1 MKQPTGAQFQE
12 RTRRKRGFEATS
24 ALLKE
29 RIRSAGESRGF
40 AVTRLLTAWAEI
52 VGADLA
58 AVTRPVKIG
67 YGKGG
72 MGAALTLLTTSV
84 NAPMVQMQLPAI
96 KEKVNACYGYAAIS
110 RIMLTQTAPTGFAE
124 GQASFTHAPRPK
136 PAPDPMIKAEAA
148 RTATGV
154 HDNALREALE
164 SLTENFLSRAKSQRG
179 RP

>member
-1 MKQPTGAQFQE
+1 MKQAQGGPNQGK
-12 RTRRKRGFEATS
+12 TRRMRGFEATS
-24 ALLKE
+24 NLLKD
-29 RIRSAGESRGF
+29 RIRTAGEARGF

-72 MGAALTLLTTSV
+72 MGAALTLLTTSS

-110 RIMLTQTAPTGFAE
+110 RITLTQTAPTGFAE
-124 GQASFTHAPRPK
+124 GQASFSHAPAQK
-136 PAPDPMIKAEAA
+136 PALDPAIKAEATRSA
-148 RTATGV
+148 EGV

-164 SLTENFLSRAKSQRG
+164 SLTQNFLSRAKSQRG
-179 RP
+179 RS

>member
-1 MKQPTGAQFQE
+1 MKQPVGGHFQGK
-12 RTRRKRGFEATS
+12 TRRMRGFEATS
-24 ALLKE
+24 NLLKE
-29 RIRSAGESRGF
+29 RIRTAGEARGF

-52 VGADLA
+52 VGEDLA
-58 AVTRPVKIG
+58 AITRPVKIG

-84 NAPMVQMQLPAI
+84 NAPMVQMQLPVI

-110 RIMLTQTAPTGFAE
+110 RISLTQTAPTGFAE
-124 GQASFTHAPRPK
+124 GQASFTHAPASK
-136 PAPDPMIKAEAA
+136 PAPDPAIKAEASLA
-148 RTATGV
+148 AQGV

-164 SLTENFLSRAKSQRG
+164 SLTENYLSRAKSQRG

>member
-1 MKQPTGAQFQE
+1 MTQSHGGQFQGK
-12 RTRRKRGFEATS
+12 TRRMRGFEATS
-24 ALLKE
+24 NLLKD
-29 RIRSAGESRGF
+29 RIRTAGEARGF

-72 MGAALTLLTTSV
+72 MGAALTLLTTSS
-84 NAPMVQMQLPAI
+84 NAPMVQMQLPVI

-110 RIMLTQTAPTGFAE
+110 RITLTQTAPTGFAE
-124 GQASFTHAPRPK
+124 GQASFTHAPAPK
-136 PAPDPMIKAEAA
+136 PAPEPAIQAEAVRA
-148 RTATGV
+148 AAGV
-154 HDNALREALE
+154 HDNALRDALE
-164 SLTENFLSRAKSQRG
+164 SLTQNFLSRAKSQRG